1 MERRRYVVAIFT
13 LAVALA
19 ASRPTVALGRLA
31 DVSVIDRDSGAVLMP
46 HYWHG
51 EYWIAGIPGARFEIQ
66 VRNRLGERLLAVTS
80 VDGVNVVTGVTA
92 AWGQSGYVFGPE
104 EQYPITGWRKSD
116 SAVAAFIFTD
126 ASRSYAQLTG
136 REANIGV
143 IGIALFRER
152 PPPAVYAPRPE
163 SILPPADAGNAASET
178 NSGRSAAQA
187 ATPLAS
193 NSARSGAELAPSVMV
208 PKLGTGHGGR
218 EYSYVSHTEFE
229 RAAEQPDEVIRI
241 RYDSFDNLVALGI
254 VKRPRPD
261 PPAANPFPGSLADHY
276 VPDPP
281 G

>member
-19 ASRPTVALGRLA
+19 ASRPTLALGRLA

-126 ASRSYAQLTG
+126 A
-136 REANIGV
+136 
-143 IGIALFRER
+143 
-152 PPPAVYAPRPE
+152 
-163 SILPPADAGNAASET
+163 
-178 NSGRSAAQA
+178 
-187 ATPLAS
+187 
-193 NSARSGAELAPSVMV
+193 
-208 PKLGTGHGGR
+208 
-218 EYSYVSHTEFE
+218 
-229 RAAEQPDEVIRI
+229 
-241 RYDSFDNLVALGI
+241 
-254 VKRPRPD
+254 
-261 PPAANPFPGSLADHY
+261 
-276 VPDPP
+276 
-281 G
+281 